1 MIPHRFAALAD
12 TPIDPVSRNL
22 AEQGYAVL
30 RGAISPALVDGINRE
45 LDERMARTPFSVGA
59 FHGHR
64 TKRFHG
70 LLKRSRGAHE
80 LILHDGVQAAVR
92 TILGAWCD
100 FAQLNLSQA
109 LEIHPGAPAQI
120 AHRDQTM
127 WPAPRGEIEYSLNVL
142 WPLCHFT
149 AENGATRMWPGSHH
163 DHLAQEAD
171 LGPAE
176 TCLMAPGDA
185 LLFLGST
192 LHAAGANH
200 SAAPRRAIII
210 SYSLGWLKSYENQ
223 SLTYSP
229 EFARTLDPALAAMIG
244 YRWHRPNLGTY
255 DGQCPSILLQDDVPE
270 YLATFDSL
278 TPAQTDIVDAHARRE
293 LERMAVRDT
302 IMVEGSNG

>member
-1 MIPHRFAALAD
+1 MIPARFAALDLANAD
-12 TPIDPVSRNL
+12 PASREL
-22 AEQGYAVL
+22 AETGFSVL
-30 RGAISPALVDGINRE
+30 RGAIDPALVDGINRE
-45 LDERMARTPFSVGA
+45 LDERMERTPFSVGA
-59 FHGHR
+59 FHGNR

-70 LLKRSRGAHE
+70 LLKRSRGVHE
-80 LILHDGVQAAVR
+80 LILHDAVLRAVR
-92 TILGAWCD
+92 TILGQWCD

-127 WPAPRGEIEYSLNVL
+127 WPGPRGAMEYSVNVL
-142 WPLCHFT
+142 WPLCSFT
-149 AENGATRMWPGSHH
+149 AENGATRMWPDSHH
-163 DHLAQEAD
+163 DHFQPEAD
-171 LGPAE
+171 AGPAE
-176 TCLMAPGDA
+176 TCLMEAGDV

-192 LHAAGANH
+192 LHAAGANY
-200 SAAPRRAIII
+200 SDLPRRGIII

-229 EFARTLDPALAAMIG
+229 QFARTLDPELAAMIG

-293 LERMAVRDT
+293 LEKMAVK
-302 IMVEGSNG
+302 SAQ

>member
-1 MIPHRFAALAD
+1 MIPHRFASLAAAA
-12 TPIDPVSRNL
+12 PIDPVSRDL

-30 RGAISPALVDGINRE
+30 RGAIAPALVDGINRE

-59 FHGHR
+59 FHGNR

-70 LLKRSRGAHE
+70 LLKRSRGAHA
-80 LILHDGVQAAVR
+80 LILHDGILAAVR
-92 TILGAWCD
+92 TILGQWCD

-142 WPLCHFT
+142 WPLGRFT

-163 DHLAQEAD
+163 DHLQQEGD

-176 TCLMAPGDA
+176 TCLMEPGDA

-200 SAAPRRAIII
+200 SATPRRAIII

-255 DGQCPSILLQDDVPE
+255 DGQCPSILLQDEVPE

-293 LERMAVRDT
+293 LERMAIRNNDT
-302 IMVEGSNG
+302 V

>member
-1 MIPHRFAALAD
+1 MIPDRFAALAAAPLD
-12 TPIDPVSRNL
+12 GASRAL
-22 AEQGYAVL
+22 IEDGYAVL
-30 RGAISPALVDGINRE
+30 RGAVSATLIEGINRE

-80 LILHDGVQAAVR
+80 LILDEAVMTAVR
-92 TILGAWCD
+92 ATLGQWCD

-142 WPLCHFT
+142 WPLTRFT
-149 AENGATRMWPGSHH
+149 TDNGATKVWRGSHV
-163 DHLAQEAD
+163 DHLRQETD
-171 LGPAE
+171 LGSPE
-176 TCLMAPGDA
+176 TCLMDPGDV

-192 LHAAGANH
+192 LHAAGANV
-200 SAAPRRAIII
+200 SATPRRAIII

-223 SLTYSP
+223 SLAYSP
-229 EFARTLDPALAAMIG
+229 EFARTLDPELAAMIG

-255 DGQCPSILLQDDVPE
+255 DGQCPSILLADAVPD
-270 YLATFDSL
+270 YLATVDSL
-278 TPAQTDIVDAHARRE
+278 TPAQTDVVDTHARIE
-293 LERMAVRDT
+293 MERIALCTYSPADRK
-302 IMVEGSNG
+302 G

>member
-1 MIPHRFAALAD
+1 VIPPRFAAID
-12 TPIDPVSRNL
+12 TETTDPVSRSL
-22 AEQGYAVL
+22 ADDGYAVI
-30 RGAISPALVDGINRE
+30 RGAIGPALVAGINRE

-59 FHGHR
+59 FHGNT

-70 LLKRSRGAHE
+70 LLKRSRGAQE
-80 LILHDGVQAAVR
+80 LILHDAVLAAVR
-92 TILGAWCD
+92 TILGQWCD

-142 WPLCHFT
+142 WPLGRFT

-163 DHLAQEAD
+163 DHLQQEAD
-171 LGPAE
+171 LGPPE
-176 TCLMAPGDA
+176 TCLMEPGDA

-192 LHAAGANH
+192 LHAAGANF
-200 SAAPRRAIII
+200 SDAPRRAIII

-255 DGQCPSILLQDDVPE
+255 DGQCPSVLLQDEVPE
-270 YLATFDSL
+270 YLATLDSL
-278 TPAQTDIVDAHARRE
+278 TPAQTAVVDAHARRE
-293 LERMAVRDT
+293 MAAMMARHNDKR
-302 IMVEGSNG
+302 S

>member
-1 MIPHRFAALAD
+1 MIPTRFAGLDAAC
-12 TPIDPVSRNL
+12 IDPVSREL

-30 RGAISPALVDGINRE
+30 RGAVDPALVDSINRE

-59 FHGHR
+59 FHGER

-80 LILHDGVQAAVR
+80 LILHDAVLAAVR
-92 TILGAWCD
+92 TILGQWCD

-127 WPAPRGEIEYSLNVL
+127 WPAPRGAMEYSVNVL
-142 WPLCHFT
+142 WPLGRFT
-149 AENGATRMWPGSHH
+149 AENGATRMWPDSHH
-163 DHLAQEAD
+163 DHFQQEAD
-171 LGPAE
+171 AGSPE
-176 TCLMAPGDA
+176 TCLMEAGDV

-192 LHAAGANH
+192 LHAAGANR
-200 SAAPRRAIII
+200 SAEPRRAIII

-229 EFARTLDPALAAMIG
+229 QFARTLDPELAAMIG

-255 DGQCPSILLQDDVPE
+255 DGQCPSVLLQDEVPE

-278 TPAQTDIVDAHARRE
+278 TPAQTDIVDAHARAE
-293 LERMAVRDT
+293 LEKMAT
-302 IMVEGSNG
+302 AGAP

>member
-1 MIPHRFAALAD
+1 MIPARFAGLDLAS
-12 TPIDPVSRNL
+12 IDPVSREL
-22 AEQGYAVL
+22 ADKGYAVL
-30 RGAISPALVDGINRE
+30 RGAIDPALVDGINRE
-45 LDERMARTPFSVGA
+45 LDERMVRTPFSVGA
-59 FHGHR
+59 FHGNS

-80 LILHDGVQAAVR
+80 LILHDAVRTAVR
-92 TILGAWCD
+92 TILGQWCD

-127 WPAPRGEIEYSLNVL
+127 WPAPRGAMEYSVNVL
-142 WPLCHFT
+142 WPLGRFT
-149 AENGATRMWPGSHH
+149 AENGATRMWPDSHH
-163 DHLAQEAD
+163 DHFQQEAD
-171 LGPAE
+171 AGSPE
-176 TCLMAPGDA
+176 TCLMAPGDV

-192 LHAAGANH
+192 LHAAGANR

-229 EFARTLDPALAAMIG
+229 QFARTLDPELAAMIG

-255 DGQCPSILLQDDVPE
+255 DGQCPSILLQDEVPE

-278 TPAQTDIVDAHARRE
+278 TPAQTDIVDAHARAE
-293 LERMAVRDT
+293 LEKMAT
-302 IMVEGSNG
+302 AGTP